1 MRNENIHENTNA
13 NYVVFF
19 LNCVTFYTMNFLTY
33 TILTYTHIYLRL
45 YLQSY
50 KRFSVSVI

>member
-19 LNCVTFYTMNFLTY
+19 LNCVTFYTMNVFDLRY
-33 TILTYTHIYLRL
+33 SHIYT
-45 YLQSY
+45 YL
-50 KRFSVSVI
+50 FEIIFTEL